1 MTGSRP
7 TSGVQPLA
15 NPTMTWSVSA
25 DSACSASSHSSE
37 TVEQQQQQPS
47 YHGLDFQ
54 LVVEKKSGGP
64 TVVVHLAAP
73 SMQDKTAWI
82 SDISQVRKRC
92 LSQP

>member
-1 MTGSRP
+1 
-7 TSGVQPLA
+7 
-15 NPTMTWSVSA
+15 MTWSVSA

-37 TVEQQQQQPS
+37 TVEQQQQQQQPS